1 MADRVAHAIDP
12 ASRLPLYAQ
21 LVQIIE
27 QQLQSGELQP
37 GDMLPT
43 EAQLCAQFGISR
55 PVVRQ
60 ALAGFVARGRLYR
73 LRGKG
78 TYVSGSPLAERLLRP
93 TLGFFDDL
101 AAAGVAVSN
110 DLLGIE
116 AVAAD
121 AGLAEALSI
130 APGDGCVRIERLRR
144 IDGEI
149 AAFMRSFIPDSLH
162 PRLLARLERSDFV
175 HSSLPRVLE
184 QATGIQPHSGHRWVQ
199 AVVADAEVGGHLG
212 VAEGVALLYVESL
225 EDDARGRRIEYS
237 QAWHRGDRTRLEL
250 ESSRPAAPGQ

>member
-1 MADRVAHAIDP
+1 VSVAHTIDP

-21 LVQIIE
+21 LEQIIE
-27 QQLQSGELQP
+27 HQLASGELGP

-43 EAQLCAQFGISR
+43 EAQLCEQFGVSR

-60 ALAGFVARGRLYR
+60 ALSGFVARGRLYR

-78 TYVSGSPLAERLLRP
+78 TYVSGAPLAERLLRP

-101 AAAGVAVSN
+101 AAAGVEVSN
-110 DLLGIE
+110 DLVGIE
-116 AVAAD
+116 PVAAQ
-121 AGLAEALSI
+121 AGLAESLAL
-130 APGDGCVRIERLRR
+130 APGGGCVRIERLRR

-162 PRLLARLERSDFV
+162 PQLLTRLRSCDFA
-175 HSSLPRVLE
+175 HSSLSRVLE
-184 QATGIQPHSGHRWVQ
+184 QATGIRPHAGHRWVQ
-199 AVVADAEVGGHLG
+199 AVVADAEVAGHLG
-212 VAEGVALLYVESL
+212 VGEGVALLYVESV
-225 EDDARGRRIEYS
+225 EDDERGRRIEYS

-250 ESSRPAAPGQ
+250 ESSRPSAAAQ